1 MKHFQD
7 SAITVSPEKIR
18 QTALRAMTICE
29 SLVTRLESIESCV
42 AKSNRV
48 WSSDSAELL
57 FAFFDEDKNEYES
70 VKKSIRS
77 KIAALEEIAAIYGKA
92 EKEAAGSA
100 EALPNSIIE

>member
-1 MKHFQD
+1 MKPFQD

-29 SLVTRLESIESCV
+29 SLVTRMESIESCV

-48 WSSDSAELL
+48 WSSDSAE
-57 FAFFDEDKNEYES
+57 NEYES